1 MSFGQTGVRHG
12 ARSGAQLEVDN
23 AVGGEVREDG
33 EGGVAEGPDVGDEVV
48 DVGGKEGE
56 EAGVV

>member
-1 MSFGQTGVRHG
+1 MRHG

-23 AVGGEVREDG
+23 AIGGEVREDG

-48 DVGGKEGE
+48 DVGGEEGK